1 VSCSTSLLFVSKS
14 SVNVSGYRARR
25 LLAALFIYRGLIL
38 PNSSSPVYVE
48 CGSALGCVNKA
59 YGRPQIQGV
68 GIVMRYEKLARVYD
82 EIESTSGSLDKI
94 NVFSDLL
101 KAAKPSEVGKIVALT
116 IGKLHPDWK
125 NEPEIGVAEKMAIQ
139 VVAAAAS
146 VPESIVQE
154 KLRKTGDIGT
164 TAEELLQESA
174 QATLFAQDLTVTT
187 VFDTLDRASKISGS
201 GSNKEKISKLVSILT
216 DAHPIEARYIL
227 RTVTGSLRLG
237 LGDMGVI
244 DALSTAYTGDRT
256 ARTIIENAFNVCS
269 DLSYV
274 AQILAEKGIDALGKI
289 HTEVGIPI
297 RMMAAKKLSDPTE
310 IMEKLGKRAFVE
322 FKYDGE
328 RIQAHKKGH
337 NIILYSRREEVITHQ
352 YPDVVESIKSHV
364 KAESC
369 ILEGECVAIDPITGK
384 MRPFQELMRR
394 RRKTGITKTKDE
406 VPVALYFFDILFLN
420 GKDVTGEPLL
430 DRRRMMESIITIDN
444 RVQLTKAE
452 LTEDSNRLYEIFKTA
467 LDTGHEGVIAKAVH
481 KSSSY
486 QAGARSWL
494 WIKLK
499 ASYAEGLADSFDL
512 VIVGALHGRGKRTG
526 FYGAIL
532 ASTYDEMTDTYPTV
546 CKIGTGFTEEMLAE
560 FKERLEKHE
569 IETRNPKVISDIEAD
584 VWFEPVEVI
593 EVLGDEITVSPTHP
607 AGRNRMKGG
616 GGLAIRFPRFTGKWR
631 DDKDPTQATTV
642 DDLIEAFQRQKQF
655 K

>member
-1 VSCSTSLLFVSKS
+1 L
-14 SVNVSGYRARR
+14 N
-25 LLAALFIYRGLIL
+25 
-38 PNSSSPVYVE
+38 E
-48 CGSALGCVNKA
+48 CGSALDCVNKA
-59 YGRPQIQGV
+59 YGQPQIDGV
-68 GIVMRYEKLARVYD
+68 GNSMLYEKLTRAYD

-94 NVFSDLL
+94 KVLSDLL
-101 KAAKPSEVGKIVALT
+101 KEAKPSEVAMIVSLT

-125 NEPEIGVAEKMAIQ
+125 NEPEIGIAEKMAMQ

-146 VPESIVQE
+146 VPESVVQE
-154 KLRKTGDIGT
+154 KLRKTGDIGS
-164 TAEELLQESA
+164 TAEELLQQSA
-174 QATLFAQDLTVTT
+174 QSTLFAEDLTIST
-187 VFDTLDRASKISGS
+187 VFNTLDAVAKISGS

-244 DALSTAYTGDRT
+244 DALSLAFTGGREART
-256 ARTIIENAFNVCS
+256 AIENAFNVCS

-274 AQILAEKGIDALGKI
+274 ARILAEHGIDEVKKI

-297 RMMAAKKLSDPTE
+297 RMMAAKKLSDSKE
-310 IMEKLGKRAFVE
+310 IMEKLGNKALVE

-328 RIQAHKKGH
+328 RIQAHKKGG
-337 NIILYSRREEVITHQ
+337 NVILYSRRQEIITGQ

-364 KAESC
+364 KADSC
-369 ILEGECVAIDPITGK
+369 VLECECVAIDPLTGK

-394 RRKTGITKTKDE
+394 RRKTDIGKTKDE
-406 VPVALYFFDILFLN
+406 VPVALFFFDILFLN
-420 GKDVTGEPLL
+420 DKDVTRNPLL
-430 DRRRMMESIITIDN
+430 ERRKMMESIIAVDD

-452 LTEDSNRLYEIFKTA
+452 LTEDHKRLYEIFKSA

-481 KSSSY
+481 ENSNY

-512 VIVGALHGRGKRTG
+512 VIVGAIHGRGKRTG
-526 FYGAIL
+526 LYGAIL
-532 ASTYDEMTDTYPTV
+532 ASAYDDMTDTYPTV
-546 CKIGTGFTEEMLAE
+546 CKIGTGFTEDMLSE
-560 FKERLEKHE
+560 FKERLETHVLE
-569 IETRNPKVISDIEAD
+569 FRNQKVISALDAD

-593 EVLGDEITVSPTHP
+593 EVIGDEITLSPTHS
-607 AGRNRMKGG
+607 AGRGRLKGE

-642 DDLIEAFQRQKQF
+642 DDLIEAFEHQRGANK
-655 K
+655 